1 MTKKKDYNRATRIA
15 KCILAAVI
23 VLSFALLWRRAVTYR
38 KVVYDYQAIT
48 ETRDGAEIEALRR
61 DIERKVGRAN
71 TPWYQLDKAP
81 RYLHFWDEYNL
92 YTNIQLETLTYGM
105 DD

>member
-1 MTKKKDYNRATRIA
+1 MTKKKDYKKGARIA
-15 KCILAAVI
+15 KAVLAAVI
-23 VLSFALLWRRAVTYR
+23 ALSFALLWRRAVTYR
-38 KVVYDYQAIT
+38 KVIYDYQALS
-48 ETRDGAEIEALRR
+48 ESRSRAERESLLQ

-71 TPWYQLDKAP
+71 TPWYNLDKTP

-92 YTNIQLETLTYGM
+92 YTNIQLESMTYGM

>member
-1 MTKKKDYNRATRIA
+1 MTKKNDYNKGTRIA
-15 KCILAAVI
+15 KAVLVAAI
-23 VLSFALLWRRAVTYR
+23 VLSFALLWRRTVTYR
-38 KVVYDYQAIT
+38 KVIYNYQALT
-48 ETRDGAEIEALRR
+48 ESRSQAEREGLVK

-71 TPWYQLDKAP
+71 TPWYDLEKAP
-81 RYLHFWDEYNL
+81 RYLHFWDEYNV